1 MEDCSLY
8 PYGEGDVTLNTDNV
22 PVNLGNSYNYF
33 GRKFDTVYISKDGVV
48 GLNPDVKY
56 EEVRFQDG
64 SRDPDHDLS
73 FLAPFHFNGN
83 NITSDS
89 EGKIYYRLY
98 YSNTT
103 EDQDFLTELRYYM
116 LNATVGNLPFEPAV
130 ALVVTWENV
139 TAASQPCECQRA
151 TFQMVLVACSLN
163 TFIIFNYNDIS
174 LTIEQFYQA
183 GINGGHGVGWTSV
196 CTGCNLIDLPS
207 TRGSDVTGRFIFR
220 VSKDQL
226 ERSGC
231 TIDGSTLQILP
242 KYAGMFGGELL
253 DISGPCL
260 DDINV
265 SVMCR
270 FGSGESSVTSEGFRF
285 NSMRLKCPVPRLTGR
300 GPVPVAVSVDGG
312 STFTGDGTI
321 YRATFQM
328 VLVASSLNTFI
339 IFNYNDISLTIEQF
353 YQAGINGGHGVGW
366 TSVCTGCNLIDLPST
381 RGSDVT
387 GRFIFRVSKD
397 QLERS
402 GCTIDGSTLQIL
414 PKYAG
419 MFGGELL
426 DISGPCLD
434 DINVSVMCRFGS
446 GESSVTSEG
455 FRFNSMRLKCPVPR
469 LTGRGPVPV
478 AVSVDGGSTFT
489 GDGTI
494 YVVLPLRLPNASLE
508 LGKGWYDVTPSELN
522 MTWDPLEMTSDP
534 DAKVDITLVGYR
546 ETKTEL
552 IWKTLR
558 VIASSENNTGNYSFR
573 TAEHQCQPADC
584 QLFEVAIIE
593 VQLQKPYHA
602 LATSRVVMSPDDA
615 VTIGW
620 FVKNAMTTQYGS
632 NWSPQLCT
640 QWSNRDMVESSWMNQ
655 LLYCPCNLGQALADF
670 GRWQAD
676 LGCNI
681 WSFSSSNCFYHKGA
695 VHCVRSF
702 LPTSTGAGNQCCYGS
717 DGVLKYAA
725 DTYQG
730 STPDRSH
737 DWGAAPYNK
746 PDFVPYFSHWI
757 HDVVTFYYCCLWT
770 DNSNCDDYMARRPT
784 RDCNGYRPPQ
794 AAMAYGDPHI
804 MTFDGKLYNFG
815 GKGDY
820 YLVKSTQFSLQG
832 KFDIGEQNHADGNS
846 VNATVLTS
854 VAMLGVSG
862 PRVEIRLAPP
872 GSTVAGVSM
881 SLWMESGVSVI
892 NVATDPDNNL
902 HDNFTVIM
910 QSGVGVQVAASN
922 RLLHV
927 IVNMPPSFKN
937 MTSGLMG
944 TWNGDMYDDFTA
956 KNGDMINATSSAENI
971 YQAFG
976 TTWDVPERE
985 SLFSYH
991 DMADIQFVPVFA
1003 APQGSNIAEQ
1013 DLNST
1018 CGANAQCRFDYTVTS
1033 NVDIANASKIA
1044 SGWFTELKSFQQ
1056 TSETCGLLN
1065 VPYSLKDNYNYNLNS
1080 TVTITGCRNMGLLR
1094 GETTY
1099 TCTRSDT
1106 GGLAWSPDV
1115 TAECST
1121 GSLYPFG
1128 RKTGDMTLQTD
1139 TNLPIYLGYDINVF
1153 GRKYDTVYVNKD
1165 GIVGFD
1171 STVRYE
1177 ETYFNDTTRDPSMD
1191 LPFAAPF
1198 HFSGRSIIEDEGKV
1212 YYRLAFSNTSEAFLK
1227 ELQTYMLDAT
1237 IGWEPFEPVVALV
1250 VTWYDVV
1257 DGAQQGCKATNTC
1270 KTAMFQMVL
1279 VACEMHTLVVFNYL
1293 SMDIPV
1299 QQFYQVINISNTH
1312 LWIHIPVF
1320 SYLTMD
1326 IPVQQF
1332 YQAGINQGH
1341 GLGWTSVC
1349 TGCSFA
1355 DLPNTRGSDVIGR
1368 FIYRISKDTLEIGG
1382 CLRDR
1387 DLQIR
1392 PKVAGMFGGELLDI
1406 SGPCLNQSVNVM
1418 CRFGSG
1424 ETSVTSEG
1432 FRFNS
1437 MRLRCPVP
1445 RLAGTGFVPVSV
1457 SIDGGNNYT
1466 GSADIYIVVLGK
1478 LELVAPGGSNPWRE
1492 VNPPSL
1498 TMRWDPVALSKE
1510 EGVLVEIRVVG
1521 YREDGDQ
1528 INWKTLSIL
1537 SSEAANSGEF
1547 TFTPSDHQCQ
1557 PEDCAV
1563 YEIGFVEVELK
1574 RDFRTRANTKLAV
1587 KSGVTPLGWFVNSA
1601 MSRLHGSNWAPQLCT
1616 SWYNKDKVNMT
1627 WMDKLLYCPC
1637 TLSQGLSD
1645 FGRWQSQSGCNIF
1658 STSPDNCFYHKEA
1671 VHCVRS
1677 LQPSSTGAGNQC
1689 CYGKDGLLIYA
1700 ADTYQGSTP
1709 DRSHDWG
1716 AAPYNKPGRVPSLSH
1731 WIKDVVTF
1739 YYCCLWTEYSHCNY
1753 YMDQRATR
1761 DCNGYRPPKAAF
1773 AYGDPHMM
1781 TFDGKLYNFGG
1792 KGDYYLVKS
1801 DQFSLQGKFDI
1812 GEQNHADGS
1821 RLNATVLTSV
1831 AMLGVSGPRVEIRL
1845 APPGL
1850 NSGRRL
1856 DVFVDGQMKLFDA
1869 SAMFKQTFSG
1879 GVSVINV
1886 AIDPDNNLHDNF
1898 TVIMQS
1904 GVGVQVA
1911 AVNRLLHVIVNMP
1924 PALKNTTSGL
1934 MGTWNDMVADD
1945 FTPKSGG
1952 VVEIGAPKADVYQ
1965 LFGKTWNVLSSESL
1979 FKHQNAADMNFIPI
1993 YDASQLP
2000 QGTGVTEVELAT
2012 VCGMDAQCRF
2022 DYVVTGSSVVAAAS
2036 RQAAGWFT
2044 DIKSFQQP
2052 AQSCGLLNVPFA
2064 TKSSRNYTYG
2074 NTVTVTGCRNK
2085 GTVKGETTYQCSM
2098 STNNE
2103 LRWTPDVTAECV
2115 VMDDKKA
2122 EYTGPDNVA
2131 ATVGIIVTGSL
2142 VSIIIIVVVVVR
2154 ERRKYRRQGLLKKK
2168 RTMS

>member
-1 MEDCSLY
+1 MTSPFSTMLRLLAALCLVTYSDCSLY
-8 PYGEGDVTLNTDNV
+8 PYGPGEGDMTLLSNNE
-22 PVNLGNSYNYF
+22 PVNLGNSYNYY
-33 GRKFDTVYISKDGVV
+33 GRKFNTVYISQDGVV
-48 GLNPDVKY
+48 GLHPDVKY
-56 EEVRFQDG
+56 EEVSFRDG
-64 SRDPDHDLS
+64 GRDPAHDLP
-73 FLAPFHFNGN
+73 FLAPFHFNGS

-98 YSNTT
+98 VNNITQ
-103 EDQDFLTELRYYM
+103 DQDFLAELQNYM
-116 LNATVGNLPFEPAV
+116 LNATVGNLTFEPAI

-139 TAASQPCECQRA
+139 TAASQEPCAGGACQRA

-174 LTIEQFYQA
+174 LPILQFYQA
-183 GINGGHGVGWTSV
+183 GINGGNGIGWTSV
-196 CTGCNLIDLPS
+196 CTECNLTDLPS

-231 TIDGSTLQILP
+231 TIDGSTLQIFP

-260 DDINV
+260 DDVNV

-285 NSMRLKCPVPRLTGR
+285 NSMRLKCPLPRLT
-300 GPVPVAVSVDGG
+300 
-312 STFTGDGTI
+312 
-321 YRATFQM
+321 M
-328 VLVASSLNTFI
+328 
-339 IFNYNDISLTIEQF
+339 
-353 YQAGINGGHGVGW
+353 
-366 TSVCTGCNLIDLPST
+366 
-381 RGSDVT
+381 
-387 GRFIFRVSKD
+387 
-397 QLERS
+397 
-402 GCTIDGSTLQIL
+402 
-414 PKYAG
+414 
-419 MFGGELL
+419 
-426 DISGPCLD
+426 
-434 DINVSVMCRFGS
+434 
-446 GESSVTSEG
+446 
-455 FRFNSMRLKCPVPR
+455 
-469 LTGRGPVPV
+469 RGPVPV

-494 YVVLPLRLPNASLE
+494 YVVLPLRFPEASLK

-522 MTWDPLEMTSDP
+522 MTWDPLDMSTDP

-552 IWKTLR
+552 IWKTLTA
-558 VIASSENNTGNYSFR
+558 IASSVNNTGNYSFR
-573 TAEHQCQPADC
+573 TADHQCQTTDC
-584 QLFEVAIIE
+584 ELFEVAVIE

-602 LATSRVVMSPDDA
+602 QATSRVAMSPDDA
-615 VTIGW
+615 VTLGW
-620 FVKNAMTTQYGS
+620 FVKNEMTTQYGS
-632 NWSPQLCT
+632 NWPQQLCT
-640 QWSNRDMVESSWMNQ
+640 RWSDRDKVESAWMNK

-681 WSFSSSNCFYHKGA
+681 WSSSNSNCFYHKGA

-804 MTFDGKLYNFG
+804 MTFDGQLYNFG

-820 YLVKSTQFSLQG
+820 YLVKLDQFYLQG
-832 KFDIGEQNHADGNS
+832 KFDIGQQDHADGNS

-854 VAMLGVSG
+854 VAMSGLSG
-862 PRVEIRLAPP
+862 PRVEIRLATP
-872 GSTVAGVSM
+872 GLNSDRRLDVFVDGQMKLFDASAIFKQEFSG
-881 SLWMESGVSVI
+881 GVSVI
-892 NVATDPDNNL
+892 NVATDPNNNA

-927 IVNMPPSFKN
+927 IVNMPPNFKT

-956 KNGDMINATSSAENI
+956 QNGDVINATSSAVDI
-971 YQAFG
+971 YQEFG
-976 TTWDVPERE
+976 RTWDVPVNE

-991 DMADIQFVPVFA
+991 NMADMQFVPVFE
-1003 APQGSNIAEQ
+1003 APQGSNIAEP
-1013 DLNST
+1013 DLNAT
-1018 CGANAQCRFDYTVTS
+1018 CGANAQCRFDYTVTR
-1033 NVDIANASKIA
+1033 NVNIANASKIA
-1044 SGWFTELKSFQQ
+1044 SGWFTELKRFQQ
-1056 TSETCGLLN
+1056 TSETCGLLD

-1099 TCTRSDT
+1099 MCTRNDT
-1106 GGLAWSPDV
+1106 GGLVWSPDI

-1153 GRKYDTVYVNKD
+1153 GRKYDTVFVNKD

-1171 STVRYE
+1171 SMVRYE
-1177 ETYFNDTTRDPSMD
+1177 KTYYNDSSRDPSTD

-1198 HFSGRSIIEDEGKV
+1198 HFSGRNITNEDEGKV
-1212 YYRLAFSNTSEAFLK
+1212 YYRLALNNTSGAFLK
-1227 ELQTYMLDAT
+1227 ELQKYMLDAT

-1257 DGAQQGCKATNTC
+1257 DGGQLGCKATNTC
-1270 KTAMFQMVL
+1270 KTATFQMVL
-1279 VACEMHTLVVFNYL
+1279 VACEMHTFVVFNYL
-1293 SMDIPV
+1293 SM
-1299 QQFYQVINISNTH
+1299 N
-1312 LWIHIPVF
+1312 
-1320 SYLTMD
+1320 

-1341 GLGWTSVC
+1341 GLGWTDVC
-1349 TGCSFA
+1349 TGCSFG

-1382 CLRDR
+1382 CSRHR
-1387 DLQIR
+1387 DLQIL

-1406 SGPCLNQSVNVM
+1406 SGPCLDDINVSVM

-1424 ETSVTSEG
+1424 ETSETSEG

-1457 SIDGGNNYT
+1457 SIDGGNNYI
-1466 GSADIYIVVLGK
+1466 GSADIYIVVLK
-1478 LELVAPGGSNPWRE
+1478 RLELVAPDGSNPWRE

-1498 TMRWDPVALSKE
+1498 TLRWDPIALSKE

-1537 SSEAANSGEF
+1537 SPEAANTGEF

-1563 YEIGFVEVELK
+1563 YEIGYVEVELK
-1574 RDFRTRANTKLAV
+1574 RDFHTRANTKIAV
-1587 KSGVTPLGWFVNSA
+1587 KSEVTPLGWFVNGA
-1601 MSRLHGSNWAPQLCT
+1601 MSRLHGSKWAPQLCT
-1616 SWYNKDKVNMT
+1616 SWYNKDKVDMS

-1658 STSPDNCFYHKEA
+1658 SNSSDNCFYHKEA

-1716 AAPYNKPGRVPSLSH
+1716 AAPYNKPGHVPSLSH
-1731 WIKDVVTF
+1731 WIEDVVTF

-1773 AYGDPHMM
+1773 AYGDPHIM
-1781 TFDGKLYNFGG
+1781 TFDGQLYNFGG

-1812 GEQNHADGS
+1812 GEQDHADGS
-1821 RLNATVLTSV
+1821 LFNATVLTSV
-1831 AMLGVSGPRVEIRL
+1831 AMSGVSGPRIEIRL

-1850 NSGRRL
+1850 NSNRRL
-1856 DVFVDGQMKLFDA
+1856 DVFVDGEMKLFDA
-1869 SAMFKQTFSG
+1869 SDIFKQEFSD

-1886 AIDPDNNLHDNF
+1886 ATDPNNNTHDNF

-1924 PALKNTTSGL
+1924 PGLKNTTSGL
-1934 MGTWNDMVADD
+1934 MGTWTDMVADD
-1945 FTPKSGG
+1945 FTARDGS
-1952 VVEIGAPKADVYQ
+1952 VVEIGDSNENVYQ
-1965 LFGKTWNVLSSESL
+1965 LFGKTWNVPPSESL
-1979 FKHQNAADMNFIPI
+1979 FKHPNAADMNFIPI

-2000 QGTGVTEVELAT
+2000 AGTGVTEAKLAM
-2012 VCGMDAQCRF
+2012 VCGSDAQCRF
-2022 DYVVTGSSVVAAAS
+2022 DFVVTGSSVVAAAS

-2052 AQSCGLLNVPFA
+2052 TQSCGLLNVPFA
-2064 TKSSRNYTYG
+2064 TKSSRNYTFG

-2098 STNNE
+2098 NSNNE

-2115 VMDDKKA
+2115 VMEDVKA

-2131 ATVGIIVTGSL
+2131 ATVGIIVTGS
-2142 VSIIIIVVVVVR
+2142 VVAIIIIVVVVMR
-2154 ERRKYRRQGLLKKK
+2154 ERRKYKRQGLFKKE